1 MLLPSYREF
10 NSTIR
15 EGGFIVRCSL
25 KTWALAGIF
34 AVSSGLGLGASSAL
48 AHDEPG
54 LGGGYGGGGYP
65 GGYGGGG
72 YGVPS
77 YGDYGNGGH
86 DLQPHWHTKRTPFGN
101 FQYYGNGR
109 HDLRPHGHTVT
120 PYGIES
126 YNGRRTRSY
135 SPPAPYGYRPW

>member
-1 MLLPSYREF
+1 MR
-10 NSTIR
+10 STLQT
-15 EGGFIVRCSL
+15 FV
-25 KTWALAGIF
+25 LAG
-34 AVSSGLGLGASSAL
+34 VLGIGSALGFGASSAK
-48 AHDEPG
+48 AQGFGYGGDPG
-54 LGGGYGGGGYP
+54 GYYGGGYGGGGYYG
-65 GGYGGGG
+65 GGYYGGG

-77 YGDYGNGGH
+77 YSYYGNGGH
-86 DLQPHWHTKRTPFGN
+86 DLQPHWHTKRTPFGS

-135 SPPAPYGYRPW
+135 SPPTPYGYRPW